1 MTNLLAMLKSR
12 EIQWLAEAGQS
23 EREIAEALGVSRGAV
38 RRHLGR
44 TNPTRPNRPPGR
56 NAEERQLAEHVGRL
70 LDPAAWLPGGWKH
83 LAQGRPAAQGPIPD
97 GQFRS
102 DRQALRTAFRGG
114 RTGSNS
120 SPLGWLSREPSVTA
134 IRGWP

>member
-44 TNPTRPNRPPGR
+44 EGS
-56 NAEERQLAEHVGRL
+56 
-70 LDPAAWLPGGWKH
+70 K
-83 LAQGRPAAQGPIPD
+83 
-97 GQFRS
+97 
-102 DRQALRTAFRGG
+102 RTKAP
-114 RTGSNS
+114 TGSEAGFEAG
-120 SPLGWLSREPSVTA
+120 LGESRSLCVGLRDQILAKLEQGLTA
-134 IRGWP
+134 ERIY